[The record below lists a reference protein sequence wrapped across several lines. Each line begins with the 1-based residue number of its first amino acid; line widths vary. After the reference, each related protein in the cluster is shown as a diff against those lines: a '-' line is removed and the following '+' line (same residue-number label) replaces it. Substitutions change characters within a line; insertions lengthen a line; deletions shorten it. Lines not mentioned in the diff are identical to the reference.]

1 MVIIMK
7 YLKCFKKH
15 INIVLSFAIFTLGVI
30 AIILGFTNEIF
41 GCEFIKEANK
51 YYPVKTTLLDRFD
64 FNTQAT
70 STFTLQGI
78 LEFASRVIEN
88 QNSYQLGLVGINI
101 TPEFVSAATT
111 LKVLV
116 IILFAGY
123 GIFAIGSLFNF
134 KQYTNMIAS
143 LLCLVFTLVIKNVAF
158 KGFYSTDNNLV
169 MINQTT
175 KIYTAL
181 IVLWAIA
188 LFISLL
194 QYGFNLYVKYSN
206 KAEK

>member
-1 MVIIMK
+1 MK

-78 LEFASRVIEN
+78 LDFASRVIEN

-123 GIFAIGSLFNF
+123 
-134 KQYTNMIAS
+134 
-143 LLCLVFTLVIKNVAF
+143 
-158 KGFYSTDNNLV
+158 
-169 MINQTT
+169 
-175 KIYTAL
+175 
-181 IVLWAIA
+181 
-188 LFISLL
+188 
-194 QYGFNLYVKYSN
+194 
-206 KAEK
+206 